1 MAHMSLCLC
10 ATTGVPLGIGHLE
23 TYTRTGATWQ
33 KRKAARTTRRDKES
47 RESERWLRGVS
58 ATRTPKLSARAIHV
72 MDAEAD
78 FFELMRHM
86 ADESTRFIIRAG
98 QIDRLVYDEGDAR
111 HLREVVADLV
121 PIVHRDVALSERKQN
136 FKTSG
141 ATGRRKHPHRSAR
154 VARVSIASTRITLG
168 RTRYT
173 KSGGADFEINVVRV
187 WEQSPPA
194 GEPAVEWVLL
204 TSEPVAQKTD
214 RERVVDLDRKRWTI
228 EDYFKALKT
237 GCSLERRQVE
247 SYDALCKVL
256 AILAPIACQLLW
268 LRSMDRLHS
277 GAPASAVF
285 TETELALLHQAPA
298 ARGLPKPKTVRDAVA
313 LLARLG
319 GHIKNNG
326 APGWLTLGRG
336 YEKLLLLRMGWQ
348 MALDSIRKC
357 DQS

>member
-1 MAHMSLCLC
+1 M
-10 ATTGVPLGIGHLE
+10 
-23 TYTRTGATWQ
+23 
-33 KRKAARTTRRDKES
+33 
-47 RESERWLRGVS
+47 
-58 ATRTPKLSARAIHV
+58 
-72 MDAEAD
+72 
-78 FFELMRHM
+78 
-86 ADESTRFIIRAG
+86 
-98 QIDRLVYDEGDAR
+98 
-111 HLREVVADLV
+111 ADLV

-141 ATGRRKHPHRSAR
+141 ANGRRKHPHRSAR

-214 RERVVDLDRKRWTI
+214 LERVVDLYRKRWTI